1 MAAAC
6 RGGQGG
12 ASAAS
17 EAWAAVALAAAL
29 LVYALAPLWLALL
42 GAATFAVAAGRW
54 PRLGLAAVVATLPT
68 YYFPR
73 QLGGLAFSL
82 PETALLLTA
91 VAAAARAVVV
101 RDLRP
106 RGSSFDGPIA
116 LLLLAALLSLLPTEY
131 PHLSLRALRTL
142 VLEPLLFFY
151 LVRALCPD
159 RASLRPLWLALLGAA
174 TAIGLL
180 ALVQVGGRLNV
191 VEVEGVRRALGLYP
205 SPNHLALFLGRAL
218 PLAVA
223 LACWTPRWRGPAG
236 AAAAVVGLALAATF
250 SIGGWLGAAA
260 SGGVLA
266 ILRGRRALVGF
277 AGTCAAAGGLVVALG
292 AQLGI
297 ERLQP
302 GGATATFR
310 QQIWTAAIAMVRDH
324 PLLGIGLDNFLYR
337 YQLEYMLPAAWA
349 EPNISH
355 PHNWLLQFWLELG
368 LLGLVAF
375 LLLLARAAQLACSAW
390 QQADDAETRALV
402 AGTAASLT
410 GWLVH
415 GALDNSYFLVDLAV
429 VFWLHLALLEA
440 LATAR
445 PAIAGAATEA
455 RLDARP
461 AVW

>member
-1 MAAAC
+1 MAGAC
-6 RGGQGG
+6 RRGRRG
-12 ASAAS
+12 ATAVP
-17 EAWAAVALAAAL
+17 EGWAALVLAAAL
-29 LVYALAPLWLALL
+29 LLYALAPPLWLALL
-42 GAATFAVAAGRW
+42 GAAAFAVAATRW

-73 QLGGLAFSL
+73 QLGGLAVSL
-82 PETALLLTA
+82 PETALLLTTAA
-91 VAAAARAVVV
+91 VLVRAVMV
-101 RDLRP
+101 RDLRL
-106 RGSSFDGPIA
+106 RSSAFDGPIA

-131 PHLSLRALRTL
+131 LHLSLRALRTL

-151 LVRALCPD
+151 LVRALCPELA
-159 RASLRPLWLALLGAA
+159 RLRPLWLALLGAA
-174 TAIGLL
+174 TATSLL
-180 ALVQVGGRLNV
+180 ALAQVGARLNV

-223 LACWTPRWRGPAG
+223 LACWVPRWRRWAAG
-236 AAAAVVGLALAATF
+236 VAGVIGLALAATF

-260 SGGVLA
+260 SGAVLA
-266 ILRGRRALVGF
+266 LLLGRRALVGF
-277 AGTCAAAGGLVVALG
+277 AAACAAAGGVVVALG
-292 AQLGI
+292 ARLGI

-310 QQIWTAAIAMVRDH
+310 QQIWAAAVAMVRDH

-337 YQLEYMLPAAWA
+337 YQLEYMRPEAWA

-375 LLLLARAAQLACSAW
+375 GLLLARAARLARRAW
-390 QQADDAETRALV
+390 RQARDAETRALV
-402 AGTAASLT
+402 AGAAASLA

-415 GALDNSYFLVDLAV
+415 GALDNSYFLVDLAIL
-429 VFWLHLALLEA
+429 FWLHLALLEA
-440 LATAR
+440 AAAPR
-445 PAIAGAATEA
+445 PTRG
-455 RLDARP
+455 
-461 AVW
+461 